1 MYMKQ
6 VKQREKMLAVCVNE
20 LIRSTNRISVNI

>member
-6 VKQREKMLAVCVNE
+6 VVKK
-20 LIRSTNRISVNI
+20 

>member
-6 VKQREKMLAVCVNE
+6 VKQ
-20 LIRSTNRISVNI
+20 LIKR